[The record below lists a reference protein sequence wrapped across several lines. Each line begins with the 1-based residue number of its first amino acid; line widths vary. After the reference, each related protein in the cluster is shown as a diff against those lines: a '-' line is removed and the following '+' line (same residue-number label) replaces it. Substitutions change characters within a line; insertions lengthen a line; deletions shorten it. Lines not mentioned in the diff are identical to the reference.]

1 MLIDRFLPAFDV
13 SEVHEV
19 EIDAPPEIV
28 YEAIRQTDLRDPV
41 IDALFTV
48 RDLPSRLAEKLRG
61 VSTAR
66 APATFTFGDM
76 AKKNMPWMLLAE
88 DRGSEL
94 LVGSVGKFW
103 QGDYGRRAVPAEDFA
118 SFNEPGYAKLALSL
132 SLWPTYGATK
142 LRYEARTATT
152 DLTARAHFRRYWRLI
167 HLGVG
172 IVMRRALGRIK
183 AEAERRTASQ
193 LVQAAGADSHWRDS

>member
-1 MLIDRFLPAFDV
+1 MLIDRILPAFDV

-28 YEAIRQTDLRDPV
+28 YQAIRQTDLRDPV
-41 IDALFTV
+41 IDALFAV
-48 RDLPSRLAEKLRG
+48 RELPSRLAEKLRG
-61 VSTAR
+61 VPTPP
-66 APATFTFGDM
+66 APETFTFEDM
-76 AKKNMPWMLLAE
+76 PKKDMLLLAE

-94 LVGSVGKFW
+94 VVGSVGKFW
-103 QGDYGRRAVPAEDFA
+103 QGDYGRRPVPAENFA
-118 SFNEPGYAKLALSL
+118 SFNEPGYAKLAISL
-132 SLWPTYGATK
+132 SLWPTYGATQ

-167 HLGVG
+167 RLGVG

-183 AEAERRTASQ
+183 AEAERRAASQ
-193 LVQAAGADSHWRDS
+193 LVEVAGADSNWRG

>member
-28 YEAIRQTDLRDPV
+28 YDAIRQADLRDPV
-41 IDALFTV
+41 IDALFTLREV
-48 RDLPSRLAEKLRG
+48 PIRLAERLRG
-61 VSTAR
+61 VPVPR
-66 APATFTFGDM
+66 APEAFTFEDM
-76 AKKNMPWMLLAE
+76 AKKDMPWMLLAE

-94 LVGSVGKFW
+94 VIGSVGRFW
-103 QGDYGRRAVPAEDFA
+103 QGDYGWRPVPARDFA
-118 SFNEPGYAKLALSL
+118 SFNEPGYAKLAISL
-132 SLWPTYGATK
+132 SLWPTYGATQ

-152 DLTARAHFRRYWRLI
+152 DMTARAHFRRYWRLI
-167 HLGVG
+167 RLGVG

-183 AEAERRTASQ
+183 AEAEKRAASQ
-193 LVQAAGADSHWRDS
+193 LVEVVGADSDWRDS